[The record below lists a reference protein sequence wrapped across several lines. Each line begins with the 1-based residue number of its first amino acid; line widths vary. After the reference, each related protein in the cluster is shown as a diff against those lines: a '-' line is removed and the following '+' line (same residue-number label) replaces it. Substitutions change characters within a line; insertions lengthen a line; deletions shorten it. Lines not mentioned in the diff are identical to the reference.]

1 MTRILVT
8 VVFLLSFC
16 VNGQFAPAAGQIG
29 TTAIHK
35 DSSIIV
41 SWATKVLDFQ
51 RGYEDIALPGV
62 YASYGDSTAA
72 LFVAEGNSTDV
83 ISLGDAG
90 IITLGFEYPIKNGV
104 GADFAVFENS
114 FSDDYLEFAHVEVS
128 SDGLHFIRI
137 PSTCLIE
144 ENTQTGSFGYSNPEE
159 VYNLAGKYRQGYGT
173 PFDLEDITD
182 STNINLDSVLYV
194 RVIDVVGSINATYG
208 SYDYLGNLI
217 NDPYPTAFE
226 SGGFDLD
233 AVAVLNENNIV
244 AAQND
249 AIKPTFNVFPNPA
262 SSALYIKGGCTD
274 LVVLDVAGRVV
285 FESRSEEHDVL
296 NIEDF
301 QQGQYTLIA
310 DGQYIRFVK
319 L

>member
-1 MTRILVT
+1 MTRILLT

-72 LFVAEGNSTDV
+72 LSVAEGNSTDV

-90 IITLGFEYPIKNGV
+90 IITLGFEHPIKNGV

-128 SDGLHFIRI
+128 SDGLNFIRI

-144 ENTQTGSFGYSNPEE
+144 DNTQTGSFGYSNPEE
-159 VYNLAGKYRQGYGT
+159 VHNLAGKYRQGYGT

-208 SYDYLGNLI
+208 SYDHLGNLI

-249 AIKPTFNVFPNPA
+249 AIKPTLNVFPNPA
-262 SSALYIKGGCTD
+262 SSALYIQGGCTD

-296 NIEDF
+296 NIEGF
-301 QQGQYTLIA
+301 QHGQYTLIA